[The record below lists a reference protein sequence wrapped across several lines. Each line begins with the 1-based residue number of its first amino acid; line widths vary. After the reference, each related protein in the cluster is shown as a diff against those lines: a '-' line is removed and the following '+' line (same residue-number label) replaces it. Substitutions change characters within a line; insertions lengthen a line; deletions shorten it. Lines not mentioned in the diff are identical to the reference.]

1 MSKKLLLTAVFTAG
15 AFTTGAIAGE
25 MEILNEEELEEVSA
39 QGLQVIENDNRNFR
53 DLNGQQ
59 NNLDSVQ
66 LNNNAQAG
74 VQVAGLINSAKS
86 SFNSAIN
93 LLIQLEDQVGDGG
106 NGGDE
111 DGGTKSTP
119 ALASHGYSNSFSQAN
134 IQMAMNHMNTS
145 NDDDAEEELALALNI
160 NKEKQ
165 IILNKGNIV
174 DQDNNNNSVQLNDNA
189 QRGASG
195 GKDDNDEGTSAIL
208 LANYAISSVN
218 HALSV
223 FVAGNINSTEGGQFN
238 KQVALN
244 MGNYAE
250 AQAGESPVA
259 IAGNGETGPTQ
270 MIWNEYGEFTDD
282 GIDPYT
288 ITDQDNNNNSVQLND
303 NAQRS
308 ANAMAMLN
316 IANSAYN
323 TGANLMMTGDITD
336 SSISQTNEQGAE
348 NHVNIARAE
357 HPNGTAVAGNLNK
370 QTQNVHNA
378 VEDQF
383 DGFMVVEDQDNNN
396 NSVQLNNN
404 AQRDATGMDMTNSAI
419 SAGNTG
425 FNIMSTGALTN
436 TNIGQLNSQT
446 ARNFD
451 NEAYTYVGEGNNT
464 AIAGNAELTENP
476 GQYIHT
482 VHATIIEQDNNNNSV
497 QLNENAQRGIS
508 VMSGIN
514 MAQSAVNSGMNI
526 LFVDGSATN
535 SNVNQTNMQY
545 ASNHNN
551 FATADGLAVAVNL
564 NKQKQIIENCFCS
577 DFSETDQDNNMNS
590 VQVNGNAQRDASG
603 WMLVNASTSAANVG
617 TNIAVISGTV
627 SGSSFTQTNVQT
639 AINFS
644 NKASGSTAIT
654 GNWEGFMP
662 LPILVELSP

>member
-15 AFTTGAIAGE
+15 ALTAGAVAGE

-39 QGLQVIENDNRNFR
+39 QGLQVIENDNRNFK

-66 LNNNAQAG
+66 LNNNAQMG

-93 LLIQLEDQVGDGG
+93 LLIQLEDQADDGG
-106 NGGDE
+106 DDNGG
-111 DGGTKSTP
+111 GGNKGP
-119 ALASHGYSNSFSQAN
+119 ALASHDYSNSFSQAN
-134 IQMAMNHMNTS
+134 IQTAMNHMNTS
-145 NDDDAEEELALALNI
+145 NDIDAEEELAIALNI

-165 IILNKGNIV
+165 VILNKGNIV

-195 GKDDNDEGTSAIL
+195 GKDDNDEGTSAL
-208 LANYAISSVN
+208 LIANYAISSVN

-223 FVAGNINSTEGGQFN
+223 FVAGNIDSTEGGQFN
-238 KQVALN
+238 KQSALN

-250 AQAGESPVA
+250 AQAGDNPIA

-270 MIWNEYGEFTDD
+270 YIWNEYGEVTDD

-288 ITDQDNNNNSVQLND
+288 ITDQDNNNNSVQLNN

-323 TGANLMMTGDITD
+323 SAANLMMTGDISD

-348 NHVNIARAE
+348 NHVNIASAE
-357 HPNGTAVAGNLNK
+357 HPNGVAIAGNLNK

-378 VEDQF
+378 VEDEF

-425 FNIMSTGALTN
+425 FNIMSTGSLTN
-436 TNIGQLNSQT
+436 TNVGQLNSQT

-451 NEAYTYVGEGNNT
+451 NEAYTYVGEGDNT
-464 AIAGNAELTENP
+464 AIASNAELTENP

-526 LFVDGSATN
+526 LFIDGGVTDSDV
-535 SNVNQTNMQY
+535 SQTNMQY

-577 DFSETDQDNNMNS
+577 DFSDTDQDNNMNS

-603 WMLVNASTSAANVG
+603 WMIVNASTSAANVG
-617 TNIAVISGTV
+617 TNIAVIAGAV

-644 NKASGSTAIT
+644 NKASGNTAIS
-654 GNWEGFMP
+654 GNWEGVTP
-662 LPILVELSP
+662 LPIILDLSP